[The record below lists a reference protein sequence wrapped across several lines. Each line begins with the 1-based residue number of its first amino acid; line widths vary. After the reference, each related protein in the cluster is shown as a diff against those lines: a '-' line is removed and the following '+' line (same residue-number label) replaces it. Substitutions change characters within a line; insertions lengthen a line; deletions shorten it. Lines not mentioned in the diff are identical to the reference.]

1 MRHTG
6 WLSLAVL
13 IGIALSLFVGRY
25 PQPYLLSPTTLS
37 TDIVAQKVVVQL
49 RLPRVL
55 MGALLG
61 MALATAGLVLQMI
74 FRNPL
79 VEPGFLGVSQGAA
92 FGAAFSIIFLKGS
105 PLVMEL
111 MATAF
116 ALLGLASSF
125 VLARSVRFG
134 DWNLR
139 LILGGI
145 IVSAFLAAGVGLLK
159 YLADPLRELQEI
171 TFWLLG
177 GLWAVSWEDFVYVL
191 PFVVPGVSLAY
202 LMRWRLNLLSLEDET
217 AFSLGVAPARER
229 ALVLIAVVAAVAALV
244 SVAGLV
250 GWIGLITPHLA
261 RRLVGG
267 AEAHHALPVS
277 LLLGGLLTV
286 GCDTLARTLIA
297 GEIPLGILTSFFG
310 AAGFASLMRWKA

>member
-1 MRHTG
+1 MYR

-13 IGIALSLFVGRY
+13 IGIALSVFVGRY
-25 PQPYLLSPTTLS
+25 PQPYLLSPTALS
-37 TDIVAQKVVVQL
+37 TDELAQRVVLQL

-105 PLVMEL
+105 PFVISLC
-111 MATAF
+111 ATAF
-116 ALLGLASSF
+116 ALLGLGSSF
-125 VLARSVRFG
+125 LLARSVRFG

-139 LILGGI
+139 LILAGI

-159 YLADPLRELQEI
+159 YLADPLHELQEI

-177 GLWAVSWEDFVYVL
+177 GLWGVSWEDFVYVL
-191 PFVVPGVSLAY
+191 PFALPGVGLAV
-202 LMRWRLNLLSLEDET
+202 LMRWRLNLLALEDET

-229 ALVLIAVVAAVAALV
+229 ALLLLAVVAAVAALV

-261 RRLVGG
+261 RRLVG
-267 AEAHHALPVS
+267 ASSQSALPVA
-277 LLLGGLLTV
+277 LMLGGALTV

-310 AAGFASLMRWKA
+310 AAGFAILSRWRV

>member
-1 MRHTG
+1 MRQTG

-13 IGIALSLFVGRY
+13 IGVALSLFVGRY
-25 PQPYLLSPTTLS
+25 PQPYLLSPTALY
-37 TDIVAQKVVVQL
+37 TDELAQKVVVQL

-61 MALATAGLVLQMI
+61 MAMATAGLVLQMI

-105 PLVMEL
+105 PLVIEL

-116 ALLGLASSF
+116 ALLGLAGSF
-125 VLARSVRFG
+125 VLARSVRWG
-134 DWNLR
+134 DWTLR

-177 GLWAVSWEDFVYVL
+177 GLWGVSWEDFVYVL
-191 PFVVPGVSLAY
+191 PFVIPGLGLAY
-202 LMRWRLNLLSLEDET
+202 LLRWRLNLLSLEDET
-217 AFSLGVAPARER
+217 AFSLGVAPTRER
-229 ALVLIAVVAAVAALV
+229 ALVLVAVVAAVAALV
-244 SVAGLV
+244 SVSGLV
-250 GWIGLITPHLA
+250 GWIGLIAPHLA
-261 RRLVGG
+261 RRLVG
-267 AEAHHALPVS
+267 AEAHRALPVS

-286 GCDTLARTLIA
+286 LCDTLARTLIA

-310 AAGFASLMRWKA
+310 AVGFASLMRFRV

>member
-6 WLSLAVL
+6 WLSVAVL

-25 PQPYLLSPTTLS
+25 PQPYVLSPATLS

-61 MALATAGLVLQMI
+61 MTLATAGLVLQMI

-105 PLVMEL
+105 PLVIEL

-116 ALLGLASSF
+116 ALLGLLGSF

-139 LILGGI
+139 LILAGI

-177 GLWAVSWEDFVYVL
+177 GLWGVSWEDFVYVL

-202 LMRWRLNLLSLEDET
+202 FMRWRLNLLSLEDET
-217 AFSLGVAPARER
+217 AFSLGVETTRER

-267 AEAHHALPVS
+267 AEAHRALPVS
-277 LLLGGLLTV
+277 LLLGGLVTV

-310 AAGFASLMRWKA
+310 AAGFASLMRWRV

>member
-1 MRHTG
+1 MRPTA
-6 WLSLAVL
+6 WLALAMVL
-13 IGIALSLFVGRY
+13 AIALSLFVGRY
-25 PQPYLLSPTTLS
+25 PQPYFLSPTVLS
-37 TDIVAQKVVVQL
+37 TDELAQRVVMQL

-55 MGALLG
+55 MGAFLG
-61 MALATAGLVLQMI
+61 IALATAGLVLQMI

-105 PLVMEL
+105 PLVIEL
-111 MATAF
+111 MATAC
-116 ALLGLASSF
+116 AVVGLLGSF
-125 VLARSVRFG
+125 LLARSVRFG

-139 LILGGI
+139 LLLAGI
-145 IVSAFLAAGVGLLK
+145 IISAVLAAGVGLLK

-177 GLWAVSWEDFVYVL
+177 GLWGVTWEDLLYVL
-191 PFVVPGVSLAY
+191 PFVIPGIALCV
-202 LMRWRLNLLSLEDET
+202 LMRWRLNILSLEDET
-217 AFSLGVAPARER
+217 AISLGVALTRER
-229 ALVLIAVVAAVAALV
+229 ALVLLAVVAAVAAVV

-261 RRLVGG
+261 RRLIG
-267 AEAHHALPVS
+267 AEAHHALPAA
-277 LLLGGLLTV
+277 LLLGGTLTV
-286 GCDTLARTLIA
+286 SCDTLARTLIA

-310 AAGFASLMRWKA
+310 AAGFASLIRRQRA